1 MSGLTGSGFQ
11 TDTDTK
17 VVVNTS
23 NGDHDRFA
31 HYAPKYEITYAII
44 NGTEI
49 TALCGKTWVPSR
61 DPKGLTICPTCKRI
75 DELLNEVN

>member
-31 HYAPKYEITYAII
+31 HYAPKDEITYAII

-49 TALCGKTWVPSR
+49 TALCGKTWVPAH
-61 DPKGLTICPTCKRI
+61 DPVGLTICPPCKQI
-75 DELLNEVN
+75 YGYLNE

>member
-31 HYAPKYEITYAII
+31 HYAPKDEITYAII

-49 TALCGKTWVPSR
+49 TALCGKTWVPAH
-61 DPKGLTICPTCKRI
+61 DPAGLTICPPCEQI
-75 DELLNEVN
+75 YGYLNE